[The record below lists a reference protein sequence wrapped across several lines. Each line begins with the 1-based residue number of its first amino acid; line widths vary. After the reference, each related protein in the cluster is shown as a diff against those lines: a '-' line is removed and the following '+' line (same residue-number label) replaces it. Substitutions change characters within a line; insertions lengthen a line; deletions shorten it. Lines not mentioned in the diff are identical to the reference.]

1 MSRLRPD
8 KHKYRQAWNQSWED
22 ELLDR
27 YPPGQYPLAMTSAMS
42 PQSIRFLRDTESLL
56 SSQLEKDI
64 RTKEMCLLQRDL
76 GQAAV
81 TGLSNDNLE
90 ERWRSLSQQRRE
102 ELVLEGLYVTACV
115 TNGMESW
122 RVWCPEMTIAT
133 LSGTNDRDFI
143 HLLKMLLPHDQVKE
157 TLGTPL
163 LLENLAFEELVKTN
177 DIVLTQ
183 IFDGY
188 RLKRSYFITMTVWSI
203 LNAFYDNREEI
214 QVGKPLYRDN
224 SRPIKD
230 VLRQAKKF
238 YKDEGRLPQ
247 FSKDM
252 RDYSRRKEA
261 ENHQNICFHCSRKED
276 VSAEGERFRICSKC
290 KAVDR
295 VVRYCSVECQKKDWK
310 HGFPRPHKAICGKV
324 TFDEEKASEGI
335 PDSETENTELESGIP
350 PPDPSFK
357 RSPDL
362 LHQISFITK
371 STPCDYVY
379 MRPRPFDDI
388 GIDIPD
394 ITGEGMLFAK
404 VVSILMVA
412 APEDK
417 VMFTAMRRQAMI
429 NGDPAA
435 VLGMYEILRTLTPA
449 SISEDQLKTQLRKE
463 YGVDVDLLG
472 DNFCRDK
479 KMASPGEEGW
489 RIVKELVC
497 KKLRHRIAE
506 KSFLSTGTKKEL
518 VSKEATHRSVE
529 HELLPAELELKYPDV
544 ENSHPPSDTKKELVR
559 EEATRWNVEP
569 SHPSADSTVR
579 HGSFELS
586 HPPADLTVTH
596 GSIEHLY
603 PPADLELKA
612 VTHQNV
618 EEPHPP
624 TGIFY
629 LLVALSVIFL
639 VPDLLSAM
647 TG

>member
-1 MSRLRPD
+1 MSRPRPD
-8 KHKYRQAWNQSWED
+8 KHRYRQAWNKSWED

-27 YPPGQYPLAMTSAMS
+27 YPPGQNPPAMISVMS

-76 GQAAV
+76 AQAAV
-81 TGLSNDNLE
+81 AGLSNDNLE

-115 TNGMESW
+115 PNGMEGW
-122 RVWCPEMTIAT
+122 RLWCPEMTVAT

-143 HLLKMLLPHDQVKE
+143 YLLKMLLPDDQVKE
-157 TLGTPL
+157 TLSTPL
-163 LLENLAFEELVKTN
+163 LLENPAFEELVKTN

-203 LNAFYDNREEI
+203 LNAFYGNREEI
-214 QVGKPLYRDN
+214 QVGKSLYRDN
-224 SRPIKD
+224 SRPSKD

-252 RDYSRRKEA
+252 QDYSRRKEA
-261 ENHQNICFHCSRKED
+261 ENHQNICFHCSRKEGD
-276 VSAEGERFRICSKC
+276 VSAGGERFRICSKC

-295 VVRYCSVECQKKDWK
+295 VVRYCSVECQRKDWK
-310 HGFPRPHKAICGKV
+310 HGFPRPHKAVCGKV
-324 TFDEEKASEGI
+324 TFDEEKPNEAIS
-335 PDSETENTELESGIP
+335 DSETENTEIESGIP

-371 STPCDYVY
+371 PTPCDYVY

-394 ITGEGMLFAK
+394 IT
-404 VVSILMVA
+404 
-412 APEDK
+412 DK
-417 VMFTAMRRQAMI
+417 VTFTAMRRQAMI

-435 VLGMYEILRTLTPA
+435 VLGMYEILRTLAPA

-472 DNFCRDK
+472 DNFRRDK

-489 RIVKELVC
+489 RIVKELEWV
-497 KKLRHRIAE
+497 R
-506 KSFLSTGTKKEL
+506 KE
-518 VSKEATHRSVE
+518 VIHRSAD
-529 HELLPAELELKYPDV
+529 HELLPPDLELTYPDV
-544 ENSHPPSDTKKELVR
+544 ENSHPPRDTKELVR
-559 EEATRWNVEP
+559 EEVTHWNVEP
-569 SHPSADSTVR
+569 SHPSAD
-579 HGSFELS
+579 
-586 HPPADLTVTH
+586 PTVTH
-596 GSIEHLY
+596 GSIKHSHPPVDLTVTRGSVEHPY
-603 PPADLELKA
+603 TPADLELKA

-618 EEPHPP
+618 AESP

-639 VPDLLSAM
+639 VPDLLSVV

>member
-1 MSRLRPD
+1 MPQLRPD
-8 KHKYRQAWNQSWED
+8 KHKYRQAWNKSWED

-27 YPPGQYPLAMTSAMS
+27 YPPGQKPPAMTSVMS

-76 GQAAV
+76 AQAAV

-115 TNGMESW
+115 PNGMENW
-122 RVWCPEMTIAT
+122 RLWCPEMTVAT
-133 LSGTNDRDFI
+133 LSGTNDRNFI
-143 HLLKMLLPHDQVKE
+143 HLLKMLLPDDQVKE
-157 TLGTPL
+157 TLSTPL
-163 LLENLAFEELVKTN
+163 LLANPAFEDLVKTN
-177 DIVLTQ
+177 DIVLRQ

-203 LNAFYDNREEI
+203 LNAFYGNREEM
-214 QVGKPLYRDN
+214 QVAKPLYRDN
-224 SRPIKD
+224 SRPSKD

-261 ENHQNICFHCSRKED
+261 ENHQNICFYCSRKED
-276 VSAEGERFRICSKC
+276 MSGGGERFRICSKC

-295 VVRYCSVECQKKDWK
+295 VVRYCSVECQKTDWK

-324 TFDEEKASEGI
+324 TFDEEKPSEGI
-335 PDSETENTELESGIP
+335 PDSETEVTELESGIP

-371 STPCDYVY
+371 PTPCDYVY

-394 ITGEGMLFAK
+394 IT
-404 VVSILMVA
+404 
-412 APEDK
+412 DK
-417 VMFTAMRRQAMI
+417 VTFTAMRRQAMI

-435 VLGMYEILRTLTPA
+435 VLGMYGILQALAPA

-463 YGVDVDLLG
+463 YGVDIDLLG
-472 DNFCRDK
+472 DDFRRDR

-489 RIVKELVC
+489 RIVKELVS
-497 KKLRHRIAE
+497 KKLMHRIAE
-506 KSFLSTGTKKEL
+506 KTLLSNNTQKEL
-518 VSKEATHRSVE
+518 VRKEVTHRSAE
-529 HELLPAELELKYPDV
+529 HGLPPADLELEMVIDPDV
-544 ENSHPPSDTKKELVR
+544 ENSHPPIDTKEELVR
-559 EEATRWNVEP
+559 KDATHWNVEP
-569 SHPSADSTVR
+569 SHP
-579 HGSFELS
+579 
-586 HPPADLTVTH
+586 PADLIVTR
-596 GSIEHLY
+596 GSVEHPY
-603 PPADLELKA
+603 PPADLELKI
-612 VTHQNV
+612 VTHRNV
-618 EEPHPP
+618 EESHPP

-639 VPDLLSAM
+639 VPDLLSVLI
-647 TG
+647 